1 MPDSLLSVIVPV
13 YNTAPWLARCL
24 DSICAQ
30 TYRNLEILCVN
41 DGSTDNS
48 AEVLAEYAA
57 KDSRIKVF
65 TQKNAGLSA
74 ARNTA
79 LDHASGEWITGVD
92 SDDWLEIEAYE
103 HAMRST
109 AGGVDMVW
117 FGTRIEGEGP
127 ETEYAGRA
135 EYYRV
140 KLDGVQE
147 LNEDVCHTMDANFWN
162 KLYRT
167 SILRKYDIRFP
178 EGLLYEDIPFF
189 HAYTCVANRVACIPD
204 RYYHYVQRA
213 SSIMGLTREL
223 TPRSVDHVR
232 VLAFFAAFLKTHH
245 LNKEERLI
253 YLLERYYRD
262 AIRFCTPEMLQVL
275 HREAYQFA
283 CSTGIISR
291 LSTAIMRTMRHGC
304 AGPIKRFFLQQSE
317 TRWSIGFGSLHVF
330 TITYTEAE
338 EKYWLLGRKFGKR
351 QLT

>member
-1 MPDSLLSVIVPV
+1 M
-13 YNTAPWLARCL
+13 

-48 AEVLAEYAA
+48 AEILEEYAA
-57 KDSRIKVF
+57 LDARIKVIS
-65 TQKNAGLSA
+65 QKNAGLSA

-79 LDHASGEWITGVD
+79 LDHATGEWVTGVD

-103 HAMRST
+103 QAMRST
-109 AGGVDMVW
+109 ADGVDMVW
-117 FGTRIEGEGP
+117 FGTQIEGERP
-127 ETEYAGRA
+127 AVEYAGLA

-140 KLDGVQE
+140 KLDGVQV
-147 LNEDVCHTMDANFWN
+147 LNEDTCRTMDANFWN

-189 HAYTCVANRVACIPD
+189 HAYTCVANRVACVPD
-204 RYYHYVQRA
+204 RYYHYVQRE
-213 SSIMGLTREL
+213 SSIMGLTRGT

-232 VLAFFAAFLKTHH
+232 VLAFFAAFLKKHH
-245 LNKEERLI
+245 LSRDERLI

-262 AIRFCTPEMLQVL
+262 AIRLCTPEMLQVL
-275 HREAYQFA
+275 HREAYQFV

-291 LSTAIMRTMRHGC
+291 LSAAIMRTMRHGC
-304 AGPIKRFFLQQSE
+304 AGAIKRFFLQQSE
-317 TRWSIGFGSLHVF
+317 SRWSIGFGPLHVF
-330 TITYTEAE
+330 TITYTDAAE
-338 EKYWLLGRKFGKR
+338 NFWFLGRKFGKR